1 MAYLGVQPT
10 IGQYRKLDD
19 ISSGFNGSTAT
30 FNLTVSSQAVSVGSP
45 QQLLISLGGV
55 IQNPGTDYTIS
66 TNTITFTTN
75 PASGL
80 DFFGILM
87 GSPLNIG
94 TPGDSTVSTAKLV
107 DDAVT
112 SAKLAED
119 LTLGGRT
126 TVASSLGTVSALGNV
141 STNQTLDFDTANNF
155 SMTLTGNIT
164 LNSPSNIA
172 AGQAGIVVI
181 TQDGT
186 GSRTMGFNTIWK
198 FPGATIPTLTTTASA
213 VDVLVWYA
221 ESGTRI
227 TAKMLLDV
235 RNP

>member
-1 MAYLGVQPT
+1 
-10 IGQYRKLDD
+10 
-19 ISSGFNGSTAT
+19 
-30 FNLTVSSQAVSVGSP
+30 
-45 QQLLISLGGV
+45 
-55 IQNPGTDYTIS
+55 
-66 TNTITFTTN
+66 
-75 PASGL
+75 
-80 DFFGILM
+80 M
-87 GSPLNIG
+87 GSPLNVG
-94 TPGDSTVSTAKLV
+94 TPGDTTVSTAKLV

-141 STNQTLDFDTANNF
+141 NTNQTLDFDAANNF

-198 FPGATIPTLTTTASA
+198 FPAGSIPTLTTTASA

>member
-19 ISSGFNGSTAT
+19 ISSGFNGGTAT

-80 DFFGILM
+80 DFLGILM

-94 TPGDSTVSTAKLV
+94 TPGDSTV
-107 DDAVT
+107 T
-112 SAKLAED
+112 SAKLVND

-198 FPGATIPTLTTTASA
+198 FPGGTIPTLSTAGGS
-213 VDVLVWYA
+213 VDALVWYA
-221 ESGTRI
+221 ESATRI

>member
-19 ISSGFNGSTAT
+19 ISSGFNGGTAT

-94 TPGDSTVSTAKLV
+94 TPGDSTVTSAKLV
-107 DDAVT
+107 D
-112 SAKLAED
+112 D

-141 STNQTLDFDTANNF
+141 NTDQALDFDTANNF

-198 FPGATIPTLTTTASA
+198 FPGGTIPTLSTAGGS

-221 ESGTRI
+221 ESATRI

>member
-94 TPGDSTVSTAKLV
+94 TPGDSTVTSAKLV
-107 DDAVT
+107 D
-112 SAKLAED
+112 D

-198 FPGATIPTLTTTASA
+198 FPGGTIPTLTTTASA

>member
-94 TPGDSTVSTAKLV
+94 TPGDSTVTSAKLV
-107 DDAVT
+107 D
-112 SAKLAED
+112 D

-198 FPGATIPTLTTTASA
+198 FPGGTIPTLSTAGGS

-221 ESGTRI
+221 ESATRI

>member
-19 ISSGFNGSTAT
+19 ISSGFNGGTAT

-94 TPGDSTVSTAKLV
+94 TPGDSTVTSAKLV
-107 DDAVT
+107 D
-112 SAKLAED
+112 D

-141 STNQTLDFDTANNF
+141 NTNQTLDFDTANNF

-198 FPGATIPTLTTTASA
+198 FPGGTIPTLSTAGGS

-221 ESGTRI
+221 ESATRI

>member
-19 ISSGFNGSTAT
+19 ISSGFNGGTAT

-94 TPGDSTVSTAKLV
+94 TPGDSTVTSAKLV
-107 DDAVT
+107 D
-112 SAKLAED
+112 D

-141 STNQTLDFDTANNF
+141 NTNQTLDFDTANNF

-164 LNSPSNIA
+164 LNSPTNIA
-172 AGQAGIVVI
+172 AGQAGIVII

-198 FPGATIPTLTTTASA
+198 FPGGTVPTLTTAGGS
-213 VDVLVWYA
+213 VDALVWYA
-221 ESGTRI
+221 ESATRI

>member
-1 MAYLGVQPT
+1 VAYLGVQPT

-30 FNLTVSSQAVSVGSP
+30 FNLTVSGQAVTAGSA
-45 QQLLISLGGV
+45 QQLLVSLGGV
-55 IQNPGTDYTIS
+55 IQNPGTDYTVS

-80 DFFGILM
+80 DFFAILM
-87 GSPLNIG
+87 GQPLNVG
-94 TPGDSTVSTAKLV
+94 TPGDSTVTSAKLV
-107 DDAVT
+107 D
-112 SAKLAED
+112 D

-198 FPGATIPTLTTTASA
+198 FPGGTIPTLSTAGGS
-213 VDVLVWYA
+213 VDALVWYA
-221 ESGTRI
+221 ESATRI

>member
-30 FNLTVSSQAVSVGSP
+30 FNLTVSGQAVTAGSA
-45 QQLLISLGGV
+45 QQLLVSLGGV
-55 IQNPGTDYTIS
+55 IQNPGTDYTVS

-80 DFFGILM
+80 DFFAILM
-87 GSPLNIG
+87 GQPLNVG
-94 TPGDSTVSTAKLV
+94 TPGDSTVTSAKLV
-107 DDAVT
+107 D
-112 SAKLAED
+112 D

-186 GSRTMGFNTIWK
+186 GSRTMVFNTIWK
-198 FPGATIPTLTTTASA
+198 FPGGTIPTLSTAGGS
-213 VDVLVWYA
+213 VDALVWYA
-221 ESGTRI
+221 ESATRI

>member
-1 MAYLGVQPT
+1 VAYLGVQPT

-19 ISSGFNGSTAT
+19 ISSGFNGATAT
-30 FNLTVSSQAVSVGSP
+30 FNLTVSGQAVTAGSA
-45 QQLLISLGGV
+45 QQLMVSLGGV
-55 IQNPGTDYTIS
+55 IQNPGTDYTVS

-80 DFFGILM
+80 DFFAILM
-87 GSPLNIG
+87 GQPLNVG
-94 TPGDSTVSTAKLV
+94 TPGDSTV
-107 DDAVT
+107 T
-112 SAKLAED
+112 SAKLTDD

-126 TVASSLGTVSALGNV
+126 TVTSSLGTVSALGNV
-141 STNQTLDFDTANNF
+141 NTNQTLDFDTANNF

-164 LNSPSNIA
+164 LNSPTNIA
-172 AGQAGIVVI
+172 AGQAGIVII

-198 FPGATIPTLTTTASA
+198 FPGGTVPTLTTAGGS
-213 VDVLVWYA
+213 VDALVWYA
-221 ESGTRI
+221 ESATRI

>member
-94 TPGDSTVSTAKLV
+94 TPGDSTVTSAKLV
-107 DDAVT
+107 D
-112 SAKLAED
+112 D

-141 STNQTLDFDTANNF
+141 NTDQALNFDTANNF

-164 LNSPSNIA
+164 LNSPTNIA

-186 GSRTMGFNTIWK
+186 GSRTMGYNSIWK
-198 FPGATIPTLTTTASA
+198 FPGATIPVLTTAGGS

-221 ESGTRI
+221 ESATRI
-227 TAKMLLDV
+227 TAKMLNDV

>member
-94 TPGDSTVSTAKLV
+94 TPGDSTVTSAKLV
-107 DDAVT
+107 D
-112 SAKLAED
+112 D

>member
-1 MAYLGVQPT
+1 VAYLGVQPT

-19 ISSGFNGSTAT
+19 ISSGFNGATAT
-30 FNLTVSSQAVSVGSP
+30 FNLTVSGQAVTAGSA
-45 QQLLISLGGV
+45 QQLMVSLGGV
-55 IQNPGTDYTIS
+55 IQNPGTDYTVS

-80 DFFGILM
+80 DFFAILM
-87 GSPLNIG
+87 GQPLNVG
-94 TPGDSTVSTAKLV
+94 TPGDSTV
-107 DDAVT
+107 T
-112 SAKLAED
+112 SAKLTDD

-141 STNQTLDFDTANNF
+141 NTNQTLDFDTANNF

-164 LNSPSNIA
+164 LNSPTNIA
-172 AGQAGIVVI
+172 AGQAGIVII

-186 GSRTMGFNTIWK
+186 GTRTMGFNQIWK
-198 FPGATIPTLTTTASA
+198 FPGGSVPTLTTAGGS
-213 VDVLVWYA
+213 VDALVWYA
-221 ESGTRI
+221 ESATRI

>member
-1 MAYLGVQPT
+1 VAYLGVQPT

-19 ISSGFNGSTAT
+19 ISSGFNGATAT
-30 FNLTVSSQAVSVGSP
+30 FNLTVSGQAVTAGSA
-45 QQLLISLGGV
+45 QQLMVSLGGV
-55 IQNPGTDYTIS
+55 IQNPGTDYTVS

-80 DFFGILM
+80 DFFAILM
-87 GSPLNIG
+87 GQPLNVG
-94 TPGDSTVSTAKLV
+94 TPGDSTV
-107 DDAVT
+107 T
-112 SAKLAED
+112 SAKLTDD

-126 TVASSLGTVSALGNV
+126 TVTSSLGTVSALGNV
-141 STNQTLDFDTANNF
+141 NTNQTLDFDTANNF

-164 LNSPSNIA
+164 LNSPTNIA
-172 AGQAGIVVI
+172 AGQAGIVII

-198 FPGATIPTLTTTASA
+198 FPGGTVPTLSTAGGS
-213 VDVLVWYA
+213 VDALVWYA
-221 ESGTRI
+221 ESATRI

>member
-19 ISSGFNGSTAT
+19 ISSGFNGGTAT

-94 TPGDSTVSTAKLV
+94 TPGDSTV
-107 DDAVT
+107 T
-112 SAKLAED
+112 SAKLVND

-227 TAKMLLDV
+227 TAKMLNDV

>member
-30 FNLTVSSQAVSVGSP
+30 FNLTVSGQAVTAGSA
-45 QQLLISLGGV
+45 QQLLVSLGGV
-55 IQNPGTDYTIS
+55 IQNPGTDYTVS

-80 DFFGILM
+80 DFFAILM
-87 GSPLNIG
+87 GQPLNVG
-94 TPGDSTVSTAKLV
+94 TPGDSTVTSAKLV
-107 DDAVT
+107 D
-112 SAKLAED
+112 D

-198 FPGATIPTLTTTASA
+198 FPGGTIPTLSTAGGS
-213 VDVLVWYA
+213 VDALVWYA
-221 ESGTRI
+221 ESATRI